1 MFRTELYNRFTVKQI
16 MTPVQATLGIND
28 PMEEVMRK
36 FDTKNTN
43 FLPVVD
49 INQRIIGYISRTRLY
64 SMYRK
69 TVEDYSA
76 E

>member
-1 MFRTELYNRFTVKQI
+1 
-16 MTPVQATLGIND
+16 
-28 PMEEVMRK
+28 MEEVMQK

-43 FLPVVD
+43 YSPVTD
-49 INQRIIGYISRTRLY
+49 INNRLIGYVSRTRLY

-69 TVEDYSA
+69 TVADLSA